1 MHDEDQFLAAC
12 VSEYGHATGSQQEA
26 APLHP
31 ALSLCG
37 IGELGG
43 FMFRQVLQQLETIC
57 IVRPQ
62 AGSTKGTFVSDASS
76 LEVEDI
82 QTIRGYG
89 VMPTP

>member
-1 MHDEDQFLAAC
+1 
-12 VSEYGHATGSQQEA
+12 
-26 APLHP
+26 
-31 ALSLCG
+31 
-37 IGELGG
+37 
-43 FMFRQVLQQLETIC
+43 MFRQVLQQLETIC